1 MKKLFFVTIMV
12 VTAAQLMFAQ
22 TRTQKSLLWEISG
35 NGLKHSSYIFG
46 SLHAIDTTEFML
58 PPEIFELL
66 GKCDK
71 AAFELDITDY
81 NLISR
86 LDLSQATKGEK
97 GKFLMSSLDNDYR
110 EKLKK
115 ILHHEKNNVVM
126 TMLKEGVNDDINPYY
141 LMNMITVAA
150 QMRSTNNNYAMDI
163 ELIKYAKRGNKAI
176 ISLETPEEQIL
187 CLSGNMLGWEEKI
200 AALKKSIDEYLQD
213 NLSSKK
219 MYDAYRNQNLEEV
232 LGYLQDPFFTQ
243 RNHNMV
249 NRLIPVMKEGRTFV
263 VVGAA
268 HLPFENGALQL
279 LRKKGFT
286 INPVYVDLIR
296 PSLSKTSSPH

>member
-1 MKKLFFVTIMV
+1 
-12 VTAAQLMFAQ
+12 
-22 TRTQKSLLWEISG
+22 
-35 NGLKHSSYIFG
+35 
-46 SLHAIDTTEFML
+46 
-58 PPEIFELL
+58 
-66 GKCDK
+66 
-71 AAFELDITDY
+71 
-81 NLISR
+81 
-86 LDLSQATKGEK
+86 
-97 GKFLMSSLDNDYR
+97 
-110 EKLKK
+110 
-115 ILHHEKNNVVM
+115 
-126 TMLKEGVNDDINPYY
+126 
-141 LMNMITVAA
+141 MNMITVAA

-200 AALKKSIDEYLQD
+200 AALRKSIDEYLQD
-213 NLSSKK
+213 SLSSKK

-232 LGYLQDPFFTQ
+232 IGDLQDPFFTQ

-268 HLPFENGALQL
+268 HLPFENGVLQL

-286 INPVYVDLIR
+286 INPVYIDLIQ
-296 PSLSKTSSPH
+296 PGLSKTSSPH